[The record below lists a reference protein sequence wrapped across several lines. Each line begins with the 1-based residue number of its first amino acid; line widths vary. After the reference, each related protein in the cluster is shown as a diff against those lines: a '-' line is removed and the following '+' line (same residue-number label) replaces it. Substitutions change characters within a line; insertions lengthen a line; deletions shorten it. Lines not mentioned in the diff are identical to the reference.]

1 MAGPISFISD
11 FGRDDEFVG
20 VVHAVIA
27 RLAPSVRVIDLTHG
41 IRRGD
46 IRSGALALTRAIQYL
61 PEGVALAVVDPTV
74 GTARRAIAAA
84 TDWGFFVG
92 PDNGLLSPAVAM
104 VGGAHVVVSIEN
116 PDMAVPSPGAT
127 FQGRDVFAP
136 AAALLAAGEVEI
148 EELGPLVAG
157 EGLQPL
163 LLPLPKVEPPAVHG
177 EVFWVDTYGNVETN
191 IGPDD
196 LAVAGLRPGDPVEVV
211 VGGSSSDAVWV
222 TSFGEVGD
230 GELLVHVDSAGLI
243 AIAVNKGRADEEL
256 SLVERLPVVLRGR
269 GTPKAEGPRPPG

>member
-27 RLAPSVRVIDLTHG
+27 RLAPTVRVIDLTHG

-61 PEGVALAVVDPTV
+61 PAGVALAVVDPTV

-84 TDWGFFVG
+84 TDWGHFVG

-104 VGGAHVVVSIEN
+104 VGGASVVVSIEN
-116 PDMAVPSPGAT
+116 PDMVVPSPGAT
-127 FQGRDVFAP
+127 FHGRDVFAP

-148 EELGPLVAG
+148 EELGPVVAG
-157 EGLQPL
+157 ESLQPL
-163 LLPLPKVEPPAVHG
+163 LLPLPKVEPAAVHG

-191 IGPDD
+191 IGPDE
-196 LAVAGLRPGDPVEVV
+196 LTQAGLRLGDRLEVV
-211 VGGSSSDAVWV
+211 VGGSPHEAVWV
-222 TSFGEVGD
+222 SSFGEVGV
-230 GELLVHVDSAGLI
+230 GELLVHVDSAGLV
-243 AIAVNKGRADEEL
+243 AIAVNQGRAAEEL
-256 SLVERLPVVLRGR
+256 SLAERSAVALRETR
-269 GTPKAEGPRPPG
+269 PPKAGGVRPPG